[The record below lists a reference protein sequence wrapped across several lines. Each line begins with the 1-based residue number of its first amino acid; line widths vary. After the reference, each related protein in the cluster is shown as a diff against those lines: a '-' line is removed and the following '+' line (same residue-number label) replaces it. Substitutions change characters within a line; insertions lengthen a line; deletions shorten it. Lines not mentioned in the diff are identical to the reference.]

1 MNKKKVIIRSDD
13 TDSLIRPADALF
25 IASLEYETKSVAE
38 LEQLLQSKIAL
49 EEYEHCALIRAEL
62 IRRNSYFRQD
72 GCLSRLQKEDFFRR
86 HGLFKSSEKFQEKAI
101 FRNLN

>member
-49 EEYEHCALIRAEL
+49 EEYEHCALIRDEL
-62 IRRNSYFRQD
+62 IRRNS
-72 GCLSRLQKEDFFRR
+72 
-86 HGLFKSSEKFQEKAI
+86 
-101 FRNLN
+101 